1 MTDEELARIK
11 GNYRDK
17 PFHQAV
23 SCYAKEGSD
32 EVIKSKLVTC
42 LDQMEHFRRMIP
54 YTALHRLLDKIMQE
68 TGYRDYISALPAGE
82 QRAAN
87 LDMLLEKARTFES
100 SSYKGVFHFI
110 RYVEQLQK
118 YEIDY
123 GEANTADESV
133 QYRAAHEAF
142 TKVRGWNSRLLLW
155 QAWANSSTGR
165 TVRAMC

>member
-1 MTDEELARIK
+1 
-11 GNYRDK
+11 
-17 PFHQAV
+17 
-23 SCYAKEGSD
+23 
-32 EVIKSKLVTC
+32 
-42 LDQMEHFRRMIP
+42 MIP

-87 LDMLLEKARTFES
+87 LDDATGRKREPFES

-123 GEANTADESV
+123 GEANTATTV
-133 QYRAAHEAF
+133 QHRAAHEYSQ
-142 TKVRGWNSRLLLW
+142 K
-155 QAWANSSTGR
+155 
-165 TVRAMC
+165 

>member
-1 MTDEELARIK
+1 M
-11 GNYRDK
+11 
-17 PFHQAV
+17 
-23 SCYAKEGSD
+23 SGSD
-32 EVIKSKLVTC
+32 GTFSQN
-42 LDQMEHFRRMIP
+42 DP
-54 YTALHRLLDKIMQE
+54 LHGTSQAAGKIMQE

-123 GEANTADESV
+123 GEANTADEQSN
-133 QYRAAHEAF
+133 
-142 TKVRGWNSRLLLW
+142 TVRLMSIHKSKGLEFPIVIV
-155 QAWANSSTGR
+155 AGWANSSTGR
-165 TVRAMC
+165 SVRAMC

>member
-1 MTDEELARIK
+1 
-11 GNYRDK
+11 
-17 PFHQAV
+17 
-23 SCYAKEGSD
+23 
-32 EVIKSKLVTC
+32 
-42 LDQMEHFRRMIP
+42 MEHFRRMIP

-68 TGYRDYISALPAGE
+68 TGYRDYISALPTGE

-123 GEANTADESV
+123 GEANTADEQS
-133 QYRAAHEAF
+133 
-142 TKVRGWNSRLLLW
+142 N
-155 QAWANSSTGR
+155 
-165 TVRAMC
+165 TVRLMSISQK